1 MPEFSVSLAPEIA
14 PPAVM
19 VVANFGIVAGRRAAQ
34 AEIEKLWQTVRTV
47 VPQATITVEDHNQFG
62 KRTST
67 CVHQVSVAVGDDVVR
82 RANQDPELLRR
93 QLEETL
99 ERWVTACAGHVQ
111 GEMTLAERRARRA
124 VIADDSDGDEPTR
137 V

>member
-1 MPEFSVSLAPEIA
+1 MPEFSVSLAPEAA
-14 PPAVM
+14 PPAVI

-34 AEIEKLWQTVRTV
+34 VEIEKLWQTVSGV

-82 RANQDPELLRR
+82 RAKHDPGLLRR
-93 QLEETL
+93 QLEEML
-99 ERWVTACAGHVQ
+99 DDWVTACAGRVQ
-111 GEMTLAERRARRA
+111 GEMTLAERQARRA
-124 VIADDSDGDEPTR
+124 VID
-137 V
+137 